1 MAVHTAVETRL
12 DDALSS
18 IKFTTLTMSRS
29 RTNGK
34 SYWCTF
40 QLSPHL
46 EDEHKRRTE
55 GDYDHN
61 ELQVLD

>member
-1 MAVHTAVETRL
+1 MGRL
-12 DDALSS
+12 
-18 IKFTTLTMSRS
+18 

-40 QLSPHL
+40 QLSSHL
-46 EDEHKRRTE
+46 EDENKRRTE

-61 ELQVLD
+61 ELQVLGVLVRVSRTGEVSSRPEGK